1 LTLKIVHKL
10 RYIGAM
16 RHLIAILA
24 LLTLNPS
31 SAQAEE
37 EGLSLMERGARLFM
51 EGILK
56 EMEPTLDNLQG
67 LADEMGPALRSFA
80 EEMGPALTDLL
91 AKVEDW
97 SVYHPPEILPNG
109 DIILRKK
116 LPEEI
121 PHDPDRSIDL

>member
-1 LTLKIVHKL
+1 
-10 RYIGAM
+10 M

-24 LLTLNPS
+24 LLTLTPP

-116 LPEEI
+116 LPEET
-121 PHDPDRSIDL
+121 PHDPDQSIDL

>member
-1 LTLKIVHKL
+1 VYNL
-10 RYIGAM
+10 RYIGGM
-16 RHLIAILA
+16 KHLIAILA
-24 LLTLNPS
+24 LLTLNAS
-31 SAQAEE
+31 SAQAQE

-67 LADEMGPALRSFA
+67 LADEMGPALRSFT

-121 PHDPDRSIDL
+121 PHDPDQSIDL

>member
-121 PHDPDRSIDL
+121 PHDPDQSIDL

>member
-1 LTLKIVHKL
+1 M

-91 AKVEDW
+91 AEVEDW

-121 PHDPDRSIDL
+121 PHDPDQSIDL

>member
-1 LTLKIVHKL
+1 
-10 RYIGAM
+10 
-16 RHLIAILA
+16 
-24 LLTLNPS
+24 
-31 SAQAEE
+31 
-37 EGLSLMERGARLFM
+37 M

-116 LPEEI
+116 LPEET
-121 PHDPDRSIDL
+121 PHDPDQSIDL

>member
-56 EMEPTLDNLQG
+56 EMEPTLENLQG

-121 PHDPDRSIDL
+121 PHDPDQSIDL

>member
-1 LTLKIVHKL
+1 MK
-10 RYIGAM
+10 
-16 RHLIAILA
+16 HLIAILA
-24 LLTLNPS
+24 LLTLNAS
-31 SAQAEE
+31 SAQAQE

-67 LADEMGPALRSFA
+67 LADEMGPALRSFT

-121 PHDPDRSIDL
+121 PHGPDQSIDL